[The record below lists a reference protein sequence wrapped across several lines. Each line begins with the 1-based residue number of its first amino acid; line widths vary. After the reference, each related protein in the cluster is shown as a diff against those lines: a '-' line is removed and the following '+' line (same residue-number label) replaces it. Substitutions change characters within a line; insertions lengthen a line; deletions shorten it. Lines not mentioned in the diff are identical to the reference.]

1 MIKFAQMPDVGFAF
15 ISQLLNGYQLT
26 PQLAE
31 EHGTLGPAAE
41 PLQVWDV
48 LKRDFPVIYTHTD
61 THV

>member
-41 PLQVWDV
+41 PLQV
-48 LKRDFPVIYTHTD
+48 
-61 THV
+61 